1 MAAIIDRMIRA
12 AKLDVTLYDEV
23 EKDEGS
29 MGQAMTVVVI
39 SSVAAGIGSAGI
51 LGPLGLIGGAAAAL
65 FGWFVWAL
73 LSHFIGTT
81 MLAEPATRASLVQ
94 VMRVTGFATAPGV
107 IRIFAFI
114 PLFGTLVNLVASL
127 WMLAAF
133 IVAVRQVLNYSS
145 TGRSVAVCLLG
156 WLVQVIIFY
165 LFAVIGIGSIAL
177 MSAR

>member
-1 MAAIIDRMIRA
+1 MAAIVDRMIRD
-12 AKLDVTLYDEV
+12 AKIDVTLYDEV

-51 LGPLGLIGGAAAAL
+51 LGPIGLIGGAAAAL
-65 FGWFVWAL
+65 FGWFIWAL

-81 MLAEPATRASLVQ
+81 MLAEPATRASLIQ
-94 VMRVTGFATAPGV
+94 VMRVTGFAAAPGV

-114 PLFGTLVNLVASL
+114 PLLGTLVNLVASL

-156 WLVQVIIFY
+156 WLVQIIIFS
-165 LFAVIGIGSIAL
+165 LFAVIGLGGIAL

>member
-1 MAAIIDRMIRA
+1 MASIVDRMIRA
-12 AKLDVTLYDEV
+12 AKLDVTLYEEV

-51 LGPLGLIGGAAAAL
+51 MGPVGFIFGALAAL
-65 FGWFVWAL
+65 VGWFIWAL
-73 LSHFIGTT
+73 LAHFIGTT
-81 MLAEPATRASLVQ
+81 MLAEPGTRANLGQ
-94 VMRVTGFATAPGV
+94 VMRVTGFSAAPGV

-114 PLFGTLVNLVASL
+114 PILGTLVNLAASL

-133 IVAVRQVLNYSS
+133 IVAIRQVLNYSS
-145 TGRSVAVCLLG
+145 TGRAVAVCLLG
-156 WLVQVIIFY
+156 WLVQVIIFSM
-165 LFAVIGIGSIAL
+165 FAMIGLGGIAL

>member
-1 MAAIIDRMIRA
+1 MAAIVDRMMRA

-23 EKDEGS
+23 DRDEGS

-39 SSVAAGIGSAGI
+39 SSVAAGLGSAGI
-51 LGPLGLIGGAAAAL
+51 LGPVGLVGGALAAL
-65 FGWFVWAL
+65 VGWFIWAL

-94 VMRVTGFATAPGV
+94 VMRVTGFAAAPGV
-107 IRIFAFI
+107 IRIFAII
-114 PLFGTLVNLVASL
+114 PGLGTLVNLVASL

-133 IVAVRQVLNYSS
+133 IVAVRQVLKFSS
-145 TGRSVAVCLLG
+145 TGRAVAVCILG
-156 WLVQVIIFY
+156 WLVQVIIFS
-165 LFAVIGIGSIAL
+165 LFAIIGLGGIAL

>member
-1 MAAIIDRMIRA
+1 
-12 AKLDVTLYDEV
+12 
-23 EKDEGS
+23 
-29 MGQAMTVVVI
+29 
-39 SSVAAGIGSAGI
+39 
-51 LGPLGLIGGAAAAL
+51 
-65 FGWFVWAL
+65 
-73 LSHFIGTT
+73 
-81 MLAEPATRASLVQ
+81 
-94 VMRVTGFATAPGV
+94 VTGFATAPGV

-156 WLVQVIIFY
+156 WLVQVIIFS
-165 LFAVIGIGSIAL
+165 LFAVIGLGGIAL

>member
-1 MAAIIDRMIRA
+1 MAAIVDRMIRA

-23 EKDEGS
+23 EKDEAS

-39 SSVAAGIGSAGI
+39 SSVAAGIGSAGV

-65 FGWFVWAL
+65 FGWFIWAL

-94 VMRVTGFATAPGV
+94 VMRVTGFAAAPGV
-107 IRIFAFI
+107 IRVVAFI
-114 PLFGTLVNLVASL
+114 PVFGTLVNLVASL

-156 WLVQVIIFY
+156 WLIQVIIFS
-165 LFAVIGIGSIAL
+165 LFAMIGIGGIAL

>member
-1 MAAIIDRMIRA
+1 MAAIVDRMIRA
-12 AKLDVTLYDEV
+12 AKLDVTLFDEV
-23 EKDEGS
+23 DKDEGS

-65 FGWFVWAL
+65 VGWFIWAL
-73 LSHFIGTT
+73 LAHFIGTT
-81 MLAEPATRASLVQ
+81 MLAEPATRATLVQ
-94 VMRVTGFATAPGV
+94 VMRVTGFAAAPGV
-107 IRIFAFI
+107 IRVVAFI
-114 PLFGTLVNLVASL
+114 PVFGTLVNLVASL

-156 WLVQVIIFY
+156 WLVQVIIFS
-165 LFAVIGIGSIAL
+165 LFAVIGLGGIAL

>member
-1 MAAIIDRMIRA
+1 MASIVDRMIRA
-12 AKLDVTLYDEV
+12 ARLDVGLYEEI

-29 MGQAMTVVVI
+29 MGQAMAVVAI
-39 SSVAAGIGSAGI
+39 SSVAAGIGSAGF
-51 LGPLGLIGGAAAAL
+51 LGPVGLIGGALAAL
-65 FGWFVWAL
+65 VGWFIWAL
-73 LSHFIGTT
+73 LAHFIGTT
-81 MLAEPATRASLVQ
+81 VLAEPATRASLVQ
-94 VMRVTGFATAPGV
+94 VMRVTGFSAAPGV

-114 PLFGTLVNLVASL
+114 PLLGTLVNLAASL

-156 WLVQVIIFY
+156 WLVQIVIFS
-165 LFAVIGIGSIAL
+165 LLAMIGLGGIAL